1 MNAKTIKG
9 VFFFLLVPLCFVWS
23 IDTIRCYSGVYTSN
37 TNAYFSNTEYTTSFG
52 TAYAAKLGTLVITV
66 DHSKGKNAGDN
77 EDYSTYIHSLYFR
90 NSTESNS
97 ISLNSDSYTFTA
109 DLCAVLTTRVNP
121 TTYAPVDIAEQ
132 TLVTV
137 QGSNE
142 TVLNILPEEFL
153 TGNGI
158 VSPTENGEVLQVDFY
173 LKRTGTTPSDND
185 LTGHAYTVVANSGA
199 ISSISALCV
208 MHNYSVSQGN
218 VTHSGSVLINYLDG
232 DLSFFPSNHYNK
244 SIPYGVQPESG
255 TTLCW
260 MTFDTSKSA
269 FDLPENTTSVL
280 DLSTASV
287 LLYGDATVS
296 NGATYAINYQ
306 ITSTS
311 GDFTMHRVKSDS
323 TLDPNNYLPY
333 SVLFIQ
339 GTTVKQPVVY
349 GQTYSWSGL
358 QYGSGHGAQNSA
370 VLAVTGIDKNAS
382 TAHIGGKYRDTIIIT
397 IIAADAVPTNP

>member
-185 LTGHAYTVVANSGA
+185 LTGHVHGA
-199 ISSISALCV
+199 VSAPQV
-208 MHNYSVSQGN
+208 
-218 VTHSGSVLINYLDG
+218 
-232 DLSFFPSNHYNK
+232 
-244 SIPYGVQPESG
+244 
-255 TTLCW
+255 
-260 MTFDTSKSA
+260 
-269 FDLPENTTSVL
+269 
-280 DLSTASV
+280 
-287 LLYGDATVS
+287 LYGDRYRLVVVS
-296 NGATYAINYQ
+296 
-306 ITSTS
+306 
-311 GDFTMHRVKSDS
+311 
-323 TLDPNNYLPY
+323 
-333 SVLFIQ
+333 
-339 GTTVKQPVVY
+339 Y
-349 GQTYSWSGL
+349 GQ
-358 QYGSGHGAQNSA
+358 
-370 VLAVTGIDKNAS
+370 
-382 TAHIGGKYRDTIIIT
+382 IGEKIII
-397 IIAADAVPTNP
+397 PNPHRIENRDGDGRRFEHRKHHLEECAHRSRSVDHGGFFQSNRNALDETAEHAMG